1 MDMPAVVYRSDDR
14 VFNLRLRVSLRKF
27 FHASIDEL
35 RDDSKRL
42 KALPHSQ
49 EDSIDLMWQEKVF
62 GQSEHTK
69 FAELKTPST
78 PLEKR
83 YKASAEAQQAP
94 SIIYTFVDQ
103 DDVTEILSKQLEPV
117 TSSPHDSA
125 SFLAMHMASAVQKRG
140 KGRLATP
147 PPPAF
152 SLHSLVVNSDFVN
165 FSLLAFYLSSR
176 SS

>member
-35 RDDSKRL
+35 RDDVKRL

-49 EDSIDLMWQEKVF
+49 EDSIDLQWQEKIF
-62 GQSEHTK
+62 GRLEHAK
-69 FAELKTPST
+69 FAGMTNPST

-83 YKASAEAQQAP
+83 YKSSAEAQQAP

-103 DDVTEILSKQLEPV
+103 DDVTEILSKELEPMT
-117 TSSPHDSA
+117 TSPQDSP
-125 SFLAMHMASAVQKRG
+125 SFLAQHMASLVQKRG
-140 KGRLATP
+140 KGRFASIYKQNAVFQYSFRNIL
-147 PPPAF
+147 
-152 SLHSLVVNSDFVN
+152 SLS
-165 FSLLAFYLSSR
+165 AFYRRFRSR
-176 SS
+176 

>member
-14 VFNLRLRVSLRKF
+14 VFNLRLRVSLRKY

-35 RDDSKRL
+35 RDDAKRA

-49 EDSIDLMWQEKVF
+49 EDSIDLQWQEKVF
-62 GQSEHTK
+62 GRSERSK
-69 FAELKTPST
+69 FAEMKTPST

-103 DDVTEILSKQLEPV
+103 DDVTEVLSKQLDPMT
-117 TSSPHDSA
+117 TSPQDSA
-125 SFLAMHMASAVQKRG
+125 SFLAQHMASVVQKRG
-140 KGRLATP
+140 KNRFSSIPRLFCHFD
-147 PPPAF
+147 F
-152 SLHSLVVNSDFVN
+152 SLT
-165 FSLLAFYLSSR
+165 
-176 SS
+176 